1 MAHKRTA
8 GRVRPSKKI
17 GAVLGMAAVGLMV
30 VLPLA
35 INGVQGA
42 TQTIPGSGVYSAFTL
57 PPTMSEGA
65 TTTTTVPPTAP
76 LVAKAAPEVKA
87 PHR

>member
-8 GRVRPSKKI
+8 GRARLSKKI
-17 GAVLGMAAVGLMV
+17 GLVLGTVAVGLMV

-35 INGVQGA
+35 INGFQMT
-42 TQTIPGSGVYSAFTL
+42 TQSTPGPGRYSAFTL
-57 PPTMSEGA
+57 PPTMNMGA
-65 TTTTTVPPTAP
+65 TETTTVPPAVPAT
-76 LVAKAAPEVKA
+76 AKAAPAVKA